1 VKIVRRALEEP
12 IRQLAANAGLEGSL
26 IAQEVMSAG
35 KNKGYDFRNDKVV
48 DMFEAGIIDPAK
60 VTRSA
65 LQNAAS
71 IAGLLL
77 TTEAIITDAPKK
89 EAAPAGA
96 GMEDYD

>member
-1 VKIVRRALEEP
+1 
-12 IRQLAANAGLEGSL
+12 
-26 IAQEVMSAG
+26 
-35 KNKGYDFRNDKVV
+35 
-48 DMFEAGIIDPAK
+48 MFEAGIIDPAK

-77 TTEAIITDAPKK
+77 TTEAIITDAPKR